1 MTEGEAEAQRHEGT
15 HPGPHSQEAQGV
27 SPRPRPGSSFA
38 SFGSATSLKPT
49 APHPAWAP
57 NSFPSP
63 RNLPPGAAIPLL
75 CQVSLRDAPGTCFCV
90 PRDSLVVALPELEGP
105 RVGHD
110 EDGATQQGVERR
122 GEERGEQGLNE
133 QHGRVWA
140 RVKEVAGTQ
149 DPPRPP
155 SLAPHPVPAR
165 LAAPSPIQATVLPAH
180 PRPGSRRQAGYVARR
195 TAGQKRGKPSPT

>member
-1 MTEGEAEAQRHEGT
+1 M
-15 HPGPHSQEAQGV
+15 
-27 SPRPRPGSSFA
+27 SPRPQPGSSFA
-38 SFGSATSLKPT
+38 PFGSATSLKPA

-63 RNLPPGAAIPLL
+63 SNLPPGAAIPLL
-75 CQVSLRDAPGTCFCV
+75 CQVPLRDAPGTCFCV

-122 GEERGEQGLNE
+122 GEECGEQGLNE

-155 SLAPHPVPAR
+155 SLAPHP
-165 LAAPSPIQATVLPAH
+165 LANPPGGPQPHPGHGPPCTPTPRQQA
-180 PRPGSRRQAGYVARR
+180 AGWVRG
-195 TAGQKRGKPSPT
+195 TANGWAKAWKAEPHVICQGAM